1 MPLIYHNDLTP
12 LTEKGLRDLY
22 EKLNKNSNEYKLFK
36 GKLGSFIYEYFPHLL
51 DSNKEY
57 SKFRRTIHNKITEYM
72 NKSHIVQ
79 VEAYRGASKS
89 TTITNFNVL
98 YETLTKRR
106 HYVII
111 VSSTQSN
118 ANEELEKIADEL
130 LENDKLRNDFQI
142 NKVEV
147 TVKNI
152 YFTVGRGKR
161 FIPNNKLEQYI
172 ILLLRKGYTFEE
184 LLLMNKDYDYKEYY
198 GTLRKVYKAY
208 LNEPFKV
215 RIRGVGAFVKVR
227 GTKFKKYRPDLIILD
242 DVENDENVNNS
253 LQRDKLYNY
262 FTKAILKLPSRTAH
276 RWNVLVIGTVLHFD
290 GLISRVKNRKDTL
303 SFSYPL
309 VINYPNKMDK
319 WQELANMDNR
329 EKALEIYKNNK
340 HYYKEG
346 VLLDNPQIDLF
357 DVMMTYFEDID
368 SFNSEFQNIATVSNS
383 GLSKY
388 YFYEQLP
395 DDLVYF
401 LALDPA
407 DTQTIKSDYSGISI
421 VGKSISTQKRYSIFN
436 KGFKE
441 KGLSLINLIIK
452 LHKQYD
458 FKIIAIESN
467 FFSMFID
474 FMNKE
479 ALKYNI
485 NLPIKSINHNS
496 NKEIRIESIGI
507 DLELGDLLLN
517 KDEVMLLKEIKEFP
531 KGKNDDI
538 LDSLEMANS
547 LSKSYL
553 IGNNNHKPKPKPSNK
568 LVTKIKNR
576 RI

>member
-1 MPLIYHNDLTP
+1 
-12 LTEKGLRDLY
+12 
-22 EKLNKNSNEYKLFK
+22 
-36 GKLGSFIYEYFPHLL
+36 
-51 DSNKEY
+51 
-57 SKFRRTIHNKITEYM
+57 
-72 NKSHIVQ
+72 
-79 VEAYRGASKS
+79 
-89 TTITNFNVL
+89 
-98 YETLTKRR
+98 
-106 HYVII
+106 
-111 VSSTQSN
+111 
-118 ANEELEKIADEL
+118 
-130 LENDKLRNDFQI
+130 
-142 NKVEV
+142 
-147 TVKNI
+147 
-152 YFTVGRGKR
+152 
-161 FIPNNKLEQYI
+161 
-172 ILLLRKGYTFEE
+172 
-184 LLLMNKDYDYKEYY
+184 
-198 GTLRKVYKAY
+198 
-208 LNEPFKV
+208 
-215 RIRGVGAFVKVR
+215 
-227 GTKFKKYRPDLIILD
+227 
-242 DVENDENVNNS
+242 
-253 LQRDKLYNY
+253 
-262 FTKAILKLPSRTAH
+262 
-276 RWNVLVIGTVLHFD
+276 
-290 GLISRVKNRKDTL
+290 
-303 SFSYPL
+303 
-309 VINYPNKMDK
+309 
-319 WQELANMDNR
+319 
-329 EKALEIYKNNK
+329 
-340 HYYKEG
+340 
-346 VLLDNPQIDLF
+346 
-357 DVMMTYFEDID
+357 MMTYFEDID

-547 LSKSYL
+547 IAKSYL